1 MGSSLW
7 VIHTVVT
14 KLGMQ
19 EILCC
24 LSDLD
29 VESKSLNVR
38 FVCLMKFN
46 ILDLRE

>member
-7 VIHTVVT
+7 VIQTVVT

-29 VESKSLNVR
+29 VESKSINVR
-38 FVCLMKFN
+38 FVSLKKFN
-46 ILDLRE
+46 LI